1 MTHEGSQDIVAEL
14 RRTAKYRDLCEDTL
28 IRIASWAEARY
39 PAPKEAIKAAKR
51 KLHQIHGAYLDRGRL
66 DRIRR
71 LVESLPQETSEGA
84 LRDACLPILR
94 CHAST
99 RERIAILEDA
109 FPKLLDRVRPL
120 EVILDLA
127 CGLMPFALPW
137 MALSPTARYVPVDID
152 RSLIELINLF
162 FQHVGH
168 PQTATC
174 RDILV
179 SPPNIQADAVF
190 LLKTLPC
197 LEQQDKGSALRLLR
211 RLRTRY
217 ALISFPTQSL
227 CGHRKGMPHHYDA
240 FMDGLVAELGVPAER
255 FPYPPEIFYVLQFRR

>member
-51 KLHQIHGAYLDRGRL
+51 KLHQVHGAYLDRAHL
-66 DRIRR
+66 DQIRR
-71 LVESLPQETSEGA
+71 LVESLPQETSKRA

-99 RERIAILEDA
+99 RERIGILEDA
-109 FPKLLDRVRPL
+109 FPKLLDRIRPV

-137 MALSPTARYVPVDID
+137 MALSPNVRYVPVDINQG
-152 RSLIELINLF
+152 LTGLVNLF
-162 FQHVGH
+162 FQRIGH
-168 PQTATC
+168 PQTAAC

-179 SPPNIQADAVF
+179 SPPDIQTDAVF

-197 LEQQDKGSALRLLR
+197 LEQQEKGSALRLLR
-211 RLRTRY
+211 KLRTRC
-217 ALISFPTQSL
+217 ALISFPTRSL
-227 CGHRKGMPHHYDA
+227 CGRGKGMPHHYGA
-240 FMDGLVAELGVPAER
+240 FMAGLIRELGVLAER
-255 FPYPPEIFYVLQFRR
+255 FAYPTEIFYFLHFES